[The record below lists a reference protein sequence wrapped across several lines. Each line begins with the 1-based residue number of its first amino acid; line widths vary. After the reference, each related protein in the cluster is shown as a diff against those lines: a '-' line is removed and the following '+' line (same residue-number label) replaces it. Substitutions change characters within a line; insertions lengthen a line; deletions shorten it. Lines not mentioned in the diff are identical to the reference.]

1 LVRGERHSDLA
12 ADSIFTAAREHTG
25 VHARATQQLLA
36 VQEFIHA
43 NMSRNIQLGDLARVA
58 KLHPTYFSDRFQ
70 TLVGVR
76 PLEYLM
82 QRRMERAQYLLLTS
96 TAPVKEVA
104 GAVGIP
110 DAAYFTRAFARYCGC
125 WPSDYHTSYSIK
137 SSAGG

>member
-1 LVRGERHSDLA
+1 MNA
-12 ADSIFTAAREHTG
+12 AIH
-25 VHARATQQLLA
+25 HA
-36 VQEFIHA
+36 
-43 NMSRNIQLGDLARVA
+43 ARVA
-58 KLHPTYFSDRFQ
+58 FFL
-70 TLVGVR
+70 
-76 PLEYLM
+76 
-82 QRRMERAQYLLLTS
+82 RRMERAQYLLLTS